1 MEKYD
6 FQKIEKK
13 WQKFWEEK
21 EIFKVRDCSKSPKFY
36 ILDMFPYPSGAGLHV
51 GHPRGYIATDVIAHY
66 MRMKGYNVLHPMGWD
81 AFGLPAE
88 NYAIKTGIHPE
99 ISTKQNI
106 DRFKEQMKMI
116 GLSYDWSREINTTD
130 PEYYKWTQWIFLKFF
145 HAGLAYNKTLP
156 INWCPSCKTGLAN
169 EEVVGG
175 KCERCGAEVTKK
187 EIPQWVLKIT
197 AYAEK
202 LLEELDKLDWPEKI
216 KEMQRNWIGKSEGAM
231 IKFQILNCKFQ
242 IEVFT
247 TRADTIFGAT
257 FLVLAPEHPLVL
269 EITPPEHSE
278 EVKQYIEETKKK
290 LDVERQEEKE
300 KTGVFTGAY
309 AINPATEKEIP
320 IWIADYVLPYYG
332 TGAIMAVPAHDQRD
346 FEFAKK
352 YNLPI
357 VKVIKPPEVLPHPFV
372 REPGI
377 WGKLERDIES
387 ECWEGEGTLVNSE
400 SFNGMSSQEARKKI
414 VEWLQEKGLAE
425 FAINYKLRDWIF
437 SRQRYWGEPIPLVFC
452 PECKKRVENSNI
464 QIPNLKKVLN
474 SKFQIQNYEYSLGE
488 VLNPGWIAV
497 PEEKLPLTLPK
508 VEKYQPTGT
517 GESPLAAIKDWVETK
532 CPKCGA
538 PAKRETN
545 TMPQWAGSCWYFI
558 RYVDPKNNKALADR
572 KLMEYWLPVDFY
584 VGGAEHAVLHL
595 LYARF
600 WTKFLYDQGI
610 LPFDEPFLKLR
621 NQGLILAPDGQKMS
635 KSKGNVINPDD
646 FIKEYGADAF
656 RLYEMF
662 MGPFDQPI
670 SWDPKGI
677 LGTKRFLEKVFQ
689 IVNCKLQIGESEN
702 NKEAE
707 NRLKRKLHQ
716 TIKKV
721 TEDIEKMRFNTA
733 IAAMMTYVNE
743 LEKSKVYSLSLIKPL
758 VLLLAP
764 FAPHFAEELYHQIE
778 ETDKSIF
785 EEKWPEY
792 DENLIEEE
800 MITLIIQI
808 NGKVRDQ
815 IQVKKGILEKE
826 AKELALK
833 SEKIQKW
840 LKGKEIK
847 RIIFIK
853 DRLVNFVI

>member
-1 MEKYD
+1 
-6 FQKIEKK
+6 
-13 WQKFWEEK
+13 
-21 EIFKVRDCSKSPKFY
+21 
-36 ILDMFPYPSGAGLHV
+36 
-51 GHPRGYIATDVIAHY
+51 
-66 MRMKGYNVLHPMGWD
+66 
-81 AFGLPAE
+81 
-88 NYAIKTGIHPE
+88 
-99 ISTKQNI
+99 
-106 DRFKEQMKMI
+106 
-116 GLSYDWSREINTTD
+116 
-130 PEYYKWTQWIFLKFF
+130 
-145 HAGLAYNKTLP
+145 
-156 INWCPSCKTGLAN
+156 
-169 EEVVGG
+169 
-175 KCERCGAEVTKK
+175 
-187 EIPQWVLKIT
+187 
-197 AYAEK
+197 
-202 LLEELDKLDWPEKI
+202 
-216 KEMQRNWIGKSEGAM
+216 MQRNWIGKSEGAM
-231 IKFQILNCKFQ
+231 IKFQIPNLKSQTNSKSQVPNSKQF
-242 IEVFT
+242 IKVFT
-247 TRADTIFGAT
+247 TRPDTIFGAT

-785 EEKWPEY
+785 EEKWNEY
-792 DENLIEEE
+792 DKNLIEEE

-826 AKELALK
+826 VKELALK